1 MGILSFGGWERSL
14 SAADHS
20 PKLYFSK
27 SCSGISNS
35 ASKFEVCRGDCRRGF
50 VGRRNSG
57 CLRPGCLRLG
67 CTLAN
72 SIVGFG
78 FSLHSEQLLVSA
90 LTGMLVKDT
99 SFRRSCLVSGFEVS
113 SLCVGTREGIKEV

>member
-27 SCSGISNS
+27 SCSGISNA
-35 ASKFEVCRGDCRRGF
+35 ASNVEDCRGDCKGDC
-50 VGRRNSG
+50 GRRNSG
-57 CLRPGCLRLG
+57 CLGHGCLRLG

-90 LTGMLVKDT
+90 LT
-99 SFRRSCLVSGFEVS
+99 
-113 SLCVGTREGIKEV
+113 